1 MMDGGLGQVHAAKK
15 ILDAMRLPIPVVGM
29 AKDDAHRTRAIV
41 FDDGRELPLAGHQVL
56 FSYAGTIQEEVHR
69 YAIDYHHKLHGKN
82 AIHSVLDEIPGVG
95 PKRRNE
101 LLYHFKSVEGVK
113 AATMEE
119 LMELPSVTR
128 QVAENIRDYF
138 K

>member
-1 MMDGGLGQVHAAKK
+1 
-15 ILDAMRLPIPVVGM
+15 M
-29 AKDDAHRTRAIV
+29 AD
-41 FDDGRELPLAGHQVL
+41 HQVL

-128 QVAENIRDYF
+128 QVAENIREYF